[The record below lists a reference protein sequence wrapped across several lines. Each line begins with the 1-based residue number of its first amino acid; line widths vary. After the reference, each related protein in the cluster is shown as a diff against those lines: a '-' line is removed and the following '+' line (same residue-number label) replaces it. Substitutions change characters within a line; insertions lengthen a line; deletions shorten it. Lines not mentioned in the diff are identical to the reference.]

1 MKKYKILKLKSGED
15 IIGTVRISRDGNIKI
30 HRPMIFKSM
39 VQPEEIFDDPFN
51 NNWEQIKKSEGLS
64 PNFRRQVNRLEKS
77 FMGHDD
83 SKSKKLDPLDLTG
96 YSLFQIVQPPY
107 NILYLAQL
115 YDVSPYHHSAVNAK
129 AANVVGLGYKFEE
142 TWRTKQKV
150 ESVLDN
156 PKKLDKIRAK
166 LEQSKEE
173 LRDYLESM
181 NSEDSFIENMKKVFV
196 DLESTGNAYLEV
208 GRTSTGKIGY
218 LGHIPTQTMRIRR
231 HRDGFVQV
239 VYNRYTFFR
248 NFGDTETPDQIGTD
262 PNPNEVIHFKVFTPS
277 NTYYGVPD
285 VLSAKNAVAGDE
297 FAQRFNLD
305 YFENKAVPR
314 YIITVK
320 GAKLTADSE
329 RKLLEFF
336 QTGLRGRNHR
346 TLYIPLPSDGD
357 QGRVEFKMDPIEA
370 GVQDSSFKNY
380 AVENRDR
387 ILLSHRVP
395 VSKLGMPANVS
406 LANAKDADKTFKE
419 QVCRPRQEELEFKIN
434 KIISEFTDAFTLRF
448 NELALTDEE
457 TQSRIDDRYLKDQVL
472 LPNEVRARKGL
483 APISTGDTVLVL
495 NPKQATDAISDASG
509 NKTRDQNRTINA
521 PDKMGTGR
529 NPKGEGSQEGN

>member
-1 MKKYKILKLKSGED
+1 LVNL
-15 IIGTVRISRDGNIKI
+15 TVADD
-30 HRPMIFKSM
+30 
-39 VQPEEIFDDPFN
+39 FDDDDKGVTIKMGTQHTVESDFADPFSLT
-51 NNWEQIKKSEGLS
+51 WDEIKKADGLG
-64 PNFRRQVNRLEKS
+64 PNFRRKVDRMQKS
-77 FMGHDD
+77 FTGQGDA
-83 SKSKKLDPLDLTG
+83 KSKKLDPLDLTG

-107 NILYLAQL
+107 NVLYLAQL

-129 AANVVGLGYKFEE
+129 AANVVGLGYQFDN
-142 TWRTKQKV
+142 TWATTMKI
-150 ESVLDN
+150 EDSMDT
-156 PKKLDKIRAK
+156 PKKLDKLRSKIEQAK
-166 LEQSKEE
+166 VQ
-173 LRDYLESM
+173 LREYLESL
-181 NSEDSFIENMKKVFV
+181 NSDDSFTETMKKVFI

-208 GRTSTGKIGY
+208 GRTTQGKIGY
-218 LGHIPTQTMRIRR
+218 IGHIPTTTMRIRR

-262 PNPNEVIHFKVFTPS
+262 PQPNEVIHFKVFTPS

-285 VLSAKNAVAGDE
+285 ILSAKNAVAGDE

-314 YIITVK
+314 YIIVVK

-336 QTGLRGRNHR
+336 QTGLKGRNHR
-346 TLYIPLPSDGD
+346 TLYIPLPSDGE
-357 QGRVEFKMDPIEA
+357 QGRVEFEMKPVEA

-387 ILLSHRVP
+387 ILIAHRVP
-395 VSKLGMPANVS
+395 VSKIGMPQGVS

-419 QVCRPRQEELEFKIN
+419 QVCRPRQEELEFKVN
-434 KIISEFTDAFTLRF
+434 LIIREFTDAFVLRF

-457 TQSRIDDRYLKDQVL
+457 TQSRIDDRYLKDQVIT
-472 LPNEVRARKGL
+472 PNEVRARRGM
-483 APISTGDTVLVL
+483 APLTGGDAVLII
-495 NPKQATDAISDASG
+495 NPKAQQDAASDFSG
-509 NKTRDQNRTINA
+509 NKTRDQERTLNA

-529 NPKGEGSQEGN
+529 APQGEGRQQA

>member
-1 MKKYKILKLKSGED
+1 MANLTIDDSIDDDEGGITVKLD
-15 IIGTVRISRDGNIKI
+15 APAHTVEHD
-30 HRPMIFKSM
+30 F
-39 VQPEEIFDDPFN
+39 EDPFN
-51 NNWEQIKKSEGLS
+51 STWDNIRKAEGLGA
-64 PNFRRQVNRLEKS
+64 NFRRKVDRMQKS
-77 FMGHDD
+77 FTGQGDA
-83 SKSKKLDPLDLTG
+83 KSKKLDPLDLTG

-107 NILYLAQL
+107 NVLYLAQL

-129 AANVVGLGYKFEE
+129 SANVIGLGYKFEN
-142 TWRTKQKV
+142 TWATTLKIE
-150 ESVLDN
+150 ESMDN
-156 PKKLDKIRAK
+156 SKKLDKLRSKIEGMK
-166 LEQSKEE
+166 EQ
-173 LRDYLESM
+173 LREYLESL
-181 NSEDSFIENMKKVFV
+181 NSDDSFTETMKKIFV
-196 DLESTGNAYLEV
+196 DLESTGNAYMEI
-208 GRTSTGKIGY
+208 GRTATGKIGY
-218 LGHIPTQTMRIRR
+218 IGHIPTTTMRIRR

-262 PNPNEVIHFKVFTPS
+262 PQPNEVIHFKVFTPS

-336 QTGLRGRNHR
+336 QTGLKGRNHR
-346 TLYIPLPSDGD
+346 TLYIPLPSDGE
-357 QGRVEFKMDPIEA
+357 QGRVEFDMQPIEA
-370 GVQDSSFKNY
+370 GIQDSSFRNY

-434 KIISEFTDAFTLRF
+434 LIIKEFTDAFVLRF

-457 TQSRIDDRYLKDQVL
+457 TQSRIDDRYLKDQVIT
-472 LPNEVRARKGL
+472 PNEVRSRRGM
-483 APISTGDTVLVL
+483 APLTGGDAVLII
-495 NPKQATDAISDASG
+495 NPKVAQDAASDASG
-509 NKTRDQNRTINA
+509 NKTRSQDRVLNA

-529 NPKGEGSQEGN
+529 APKGEGRQQA

>member
-1 MKKYKILKLKSGED
+1 LARLNVTDEDDNDGTQRIYTAEDYNLVTKS
-15 IIGTVRISRDGNIKI
+15 
-30 HRPMIFKSM
+30 
-39 VQPEEIFDDPFN
+39 EETFADPFN
-51 NNWEQIKKSEGLS
+51 VNWSEIKKSEGINDNL
-64 PNFRRQVNRLEKS
+64 RRRANRLEKS
-77 FMGHDD
+77 FTGQADA
-83 SKSKKLDPLDLTG
+83 KSKKLDPLDLTG

-142 TWRTKQKV
+142 TWATKEKV
-150 ESVLDN
+150 EAAMDN
-156 PKKLDKIRAK
+156 PKRLDKLRGK
-166 LEQSKEE
+166 LEEAKED
-173 LRDYLESM
+173 LRSYLESM
-181 NSEDSFIENMKKVFV
+181 NSDDSFIENMKKVFI

-208 GRTSTGKIGY
+208 GRTATGKVGY
-218 LGHIPTQTMRIRR
+218 LGHIPATTMRIRR

-262 PNPNEVIHFKVFTPS
+262 PQPNEVIHFKVFSPS
-277 NTYYGVPD
+277 NTYYGIPD
-285 VLSAKNAVAGDE
+285 ILSAKNALAGDE

-320 GAKLTADSE
+320 GAKLTADAE

-346 TLYIPLPSDGD
+346 TLYIPLPSDGENA
-357 QGRVEFKMDPIEA
+357 RVEFNMEPIEA

-387 ILLSHRVP
+387 ILLAHRVP

-419 QVCRPRQEELEFKIN
+419 QVCRPRQEELEYKIN
-434 KIISEFTDAFTLRF
+434 KIIEEITDAFVLRF

-457 TQSRIDDRYLKDQVL
+457 TQSRIDDRYLKDQVI

-483 APISTGDTVLVL
+483 PPISTGDTVLVL
-495 NPKQATDAISDASG
+495 NPKEASDAKSDASG
-509 NKTRDQNRTINA
+509 NKTRDQNRTLNA
-521 PDKMGTGR
+521 PDKMGTAR
-529 NPKGEGSQEGN
+529 NAKGEGSQEGN

>member
-1 MKKYKILKLKSGED
+1 LANLRIDDSIDEDEGGIAVKLDAPSH
-15 IIGTVRISRDGNIKI
+15 TVEHD
-30 HRPMIFKSM
+30 
-39 VQPEEIFDDPFN
+39 FDDPFN
-51 NNWEQIKKSEGLS
+51 ASWEDIRKAEGLS
-64 PNFRRQVNRLEKS
+64 PNFRRSATRLEKS
-77 FMGHDD
+77 FTGQGDA
-83 SKSKKLDPLDLTG
+83 KSKKLDPLDLTG

-107 NILYLAQL
+107 NVLYLAQL

-129 AANVVGLGYKFEE
+129 AANVVGLGYKFEN
-142 TWRTKQKV
+142 TWATTLKI
-150 ESVLDN
+150 EDSMEN
-156 PKKLDKIRAK
+156 PKKLDKLR
-166 LEQSKEE
+166 SKIESMKE
-173 LRDYLESM
+173 DLRTYLESL
-181 NSEDSFIENMKKVFV
+181 NSDDSFTETMKKIFI
-196 DLESTGNAYLEV
+196 DLESTGNAYMEV
-208 GRTSTGKIGY
+208 GRTTNGKIGY
-218 LGHIPTQTMRIRR
+218 VGHIPTTTMRIRR

-262 PNPNEVIHFKVFTPS
+262 PQPNEVIHFKVFTPS

-336 QTGLRGRNHR
+336 QTGLKGRNHR
-346 TLYIPLPSDGD
+346 TLYIPLPSDGE
-357 QGRVEFKMDPIEA
+357 QGRVEFNMEPIEA
-370 GVQDSSFKNY
+370 GIQDSSFRNY

-434 KIISEFTDAFTLRF
+434 LIIREFTDAFVLRF

-457 TQSRIDDRYLKDQVL
+457 TQSRIDDRYLKDQVIT
-472 LPNEVRARKGL
+472 PNEVRARRGM
-483 APISTGDTVLVL
+483 APLTGGDAVLIL
-495 NPKQATDAISDASG
+495 NPKAVQDAASDHNG
-509 NKTRDQNRTINA
+509 NKTRDQNRTLNA

-529 NPKGEGSQEGN
+529 NAKGDGSQEGN

>member
-1 MKKYKILKLKSGED
+1 MANLTIDDSIDEDEGGVVVKLDNPSH
-15 IIGTVRISRDGNIKI
+15 TVEHD
-30 HRPMIFKSM
+30 
-39 VQPEEIFDDPFN
+39 FDDPFN
-51 NNWEQIKKSEGLS
+51 AKWEDIRKAEGLS
-64 PNFRRQVNRLEKS
+64 PNFRRSATRLEKS
-77 FMGHDD
+77 FTGVGDA
-83 SKSKKLDPLDLTG
+83 KSKKLDPLDLTG

-107 NILYLAQL
+107 NVLYLAQL

-129 AANVVGLGYKFEE
+129 AANVVGLGYKFEN
-142 TWRTKQKV
+142 TWATTLKIE
-150 ESVLDN
+150 ESMDN
-156 PKKLDKIRAK
+156 PKKLDKLR
-166 LEQSKEE
+166 SKIEGMKE
-173 LRDYLESM
+173 DLRNYLESL
-181 NSEDSFIENMKKVFV
+181 NSDDSFTETMKKIFI
-196 DLESTGNAYLEV
+196 DLESTGNAYMEV
-208 GRTSTGKIGY
+208 GRTTNGKIGY
-218 LGHIPTQTMRIRR
+218 VGHIPTTTMRIRR

-248 NFGDTETPDQIGTD
+248 NFGDIETPDQIGTD
-262 PNPNEVIHFKVFTPS
+262 PQPNEVIHFKVFTPS

-336 QTGLRGRNHR
+336 QTGLKGRNHR
-346 TLYIPLPSDGD
+346 TLYIPLPSDGE
-357 QGRVEFKMDPIEA
+357 QGRVEFNMEPIEA
-370 GVQDSSFKNY
+370 GIQDSSFRNY

-434 KIISEFTDAFTLRF
+434 LIIREFTDAFVLRF

-457 TQSRIDDRYLKDQVL
+457 TQSRIDDRYLKDQVIT
-472 LPNEVRARKGL
+472 PNEVRARRGM
-483 APISTGDTVLVL
+483 APLEGGDDVLII
-495 NPKQATDAISDASG
+495 NPKVAQDAASDASG
-509 NKTRDQNRTINA
+509 NKSRSQDRVLNA

-529 NPKGEGSQEGN
+529 NPKGDGRTQA

>member
-1 MKKYKILKLKSGED
+1 MANLRIDDSIDEDEGGVTVKLDNPSH
-15 IIGTVRISRDGNIKI
+15 TVEHD
-30 HRPMIFKSM
+30 F
-39 VQPEEIFDDPFN
+39 EDPFN
-51 NNWEQIKKSEGLS
+51 ARWEDIKKAEGLS
-64 PNFRRQVNRLEKS
+64 PNFRRSASRLEKS
-77 FMGHDD
+77 FTGVGDA
-83 SKSKKLDPLDLTG
+83 KSKKLDPRDLTG

-107 NILYLAQL
+107 NVLYLAQL

-129 AANVVGLGYKFEE
+129 AANVVGLGYKFEN
-142 TWRTKQKV
+142 TWATTLKIE
-150 ESVLDN
+150 ESMDN
-156 PKKLDKIRAK
+156 PKRLDKLRSKI
-166 LEQSKEE
+166 EGMKEE
-173 LRDYLESM
+173 LRNYLESL
-181 NSEDSFIENMKKVFV
+181 NSDDSFIESMKKIFI
-196 DLESTGNAYLEV
+196 DLESTGNAYMEV
-208 GRTSTGKIGY
+208 GRTTNGKIGY
-218 LGHIPTQTMRIRR
+218 IGHIPTTTMRIRR

-262 PNPNEVIHFKVFTPS
+262 PQPNEVIHFKVFTPS

-336 QTGLRGRNHR
+336 QTGLKGRNHR
-346 TLYIPLPSDGD
+346 TLYIPLPSDGE
-357 QGRVEFKMDPIEA
+357 QGRVEFNMEPIEA
-370 GVQDSSFKNY
+370 GIQDSSFRNY

-434 KIISEFTDAFTLRF
+434 LIIKEFTDAFVLRF

-457 TQSRIDDRYLKDQVL
+457 TQSRIDDRYLKDQVIT
-472 LPNEVRARKGL
+472 PNEVRSRRGM
-483 APISTGDTVLVL
+483 APLQGGDDVLII
-495 NPKQATDAISDASG
+495 NPKVAQDAASDANG
-509 NKTRDQNRTINA
+509 NKTRSQDRVLNA

-529 NPKGEGSQEGN
+529 NPKGDGRTQA

>member
-1 MKKYKILKLKSGED
+1 LARLNVAEDDEDGTQKIYTGED
-15 IIGTVRISRDGNIKI
+15 FNLVA
-30 HRPMIFKSM
+30 KS
-39 VQPEEIFDDPFN
+39 EETFDDPFN
-51 NNWEQIKKSEGLS
+51 VSWSEIKKAEGLND
-64 PNFRRQVNRLEKS
+64 NFRRRANRLEKS
-77 FMGHDD
+77 FTGVADA
-83 SKSKKLDPLDLTG
+83 KSKKLDPLDLTG

-107 NILYLAQL
+107 NIMYLAQL

-142 TWRTKQKV
+142 TWATKEKV
-150 ESVLDN
+150 EAAMEN
-156 PKKLDKIRAK
+156 PKKLDKLRGK
-166 LEQSKEE
+166 LEEAKED
-173 LRDYLESM
+173 LRNYLESM
-181 NSEDSFIENMKKVFV
+181 NSDDSFIENMKKVFI

-208 GRTSTGKIGY
+208 GRTANGKIGY
-218 LGHIPTQTMRIRR
+218 LGHIPTTTMRIRR

-262 PNPNEVIHFKVFTPS
+262 PQPNEVIHFKVFSPS
-277 NTYYGVPD
+277 NTYYGIPD
-285 VLSAKNAVAGDE
+285 ILSAKNALAGDE

-320 GAKLTADSE
+320 GAKLTADAE

-346 TLYIPLPSDGD
+346 TLYIPLPSDGENA
-357 QGRVEFKMDPIEA
+357 RVEFNMEPIEA

-380 AVENRDR
+380 AIENRDR
-387 ILLSHRVP
+387 ILIAHRVP
-395 VSKLGMPANVS
+395 VSKIGMPQGVS

-419 QVCRPRQEELEFKIN
+419 QVCRPRQEELEYKIN
-434 KIISEFTDAFTLRF
+434 KIIGEITDAFVLRF

-483 APISTGDTVLVL
+483 PPISTGDAVLVL
-495 NPKQATDAISDASG
+495 NPKQASDSMSDASG
-509 NKTRDQNRTINA
+509 NKTRDQNRTLNA
-521 PDKMGTGR
+521 PDKMGSAR
-529 NPKGEGSQEGN
+529 NAKGEGPQEGN

>member
-1 MKKYKILKLKSGED
+1 MDHRVSILNDED
-15 IIGTVRISRDGNIKI
+15 ESNVVQISSNADFGIGNNLSEG
-30 HRPMIFKSM
+30 F
-39 VQPEEIFDDPFN
+39 EDPFSKS
-51 NNWEQIKKSEGLS
+51 WDEIKKSEGLGE
-64 PNFRRQVNRLEKS
+64 NFRRKASRLEKS
-77 FMGHDD
+77 FTGMDD
-83 SKSKKLDPLDLTG
+83 AKSKKLDPLDLTG

-107 NILYLAQL
+107 NMLYLAQL
-115 YDVSPYHHSAVNAK
+115 YDISPYHHSAVNAK
-129 AANVVGLGYKFEE
+129 VANVVGLGYKFEE
-142 TWRTKQKV
+142 TFRVTQKV
-150 ESVLDN
+150 QDVIDD
-156 PKKLDKIRAK
+156 PKKLDKLRTKIEAGK
-166 LEQSKEE
+166 VE
-173 LRDYLESM
+173 LREYLESM
-181 NSEDSFIENMKKVFV
+181 NSDDSFLENMKKVYT
-196 DLESTGNAYLEV
+196 DLEATGNAYLEV
-208 GRTSTGKIGY
+208 GRTATGKIGY
-218 LGHIPTQTMRIRR
+218 LGHIPVTTMRIRR

-262 PNPNEVIHFKVFTPS
+262 PQPNEVIHFKKFTPS
-277 NTYYGVPD
+277 NTYYGIPD
-285 VLSAKNAVAGDE
+285 ILSAKNAVAGDE

-336 QTGLRGRNHR
+336 QTGLKGRNHR
-346 TLYIPLPSDGD
+346 TLYIPLPSDGE
-357 QGRVEFKMDPIEA
+357 QGRVEFNMEPIEA
-370 GVQDSSFKNY
+370 GIQDSSFRNY

-434 KIISEFTDAFTLRF
+434 LIIKEFTDAFVLRF

-457 TQSRIDDRYLKDQVL
+457 TQSRIDDRYLKDQVIT
-472 LPNEVRARKGL
+472 PNEVRSRRGM
-483 APISTGDTVLVL
+483 APLQGGDDVLII
-495 NPKQATDAISDASG
+495 NPKVAQDAASDANG
-509 NKTRDQNRTINA
+509 NKTRSQDRVLNA

-529 NPKGEGSQEGN
+529 NPKGDGRTQA

>member
-1 MKKYKILKLKSGED
+1 MGNLNVAD
-15 IIGTVRISRDGNIKI
+15 DFDDDG
-30 HRPMIFKSM
+30 
-39 VQPEEIFDDPFN
+39 VQVQVGGGSYTTETEFDDPFN
-51 NNWEQIKKSEGLS
+51 KSWDEIRKSEGLG
-64 PNFRRQVNRLEKS
+64 PNFRRQASRLEKS
-77 FMGHDD
+77 FTGQSDA
-83 SKSKKLDPLDLTG
+83 KSKKLDPLDLTG

-107 NILYLAQL
+107 NVLYLAQL

-129 AANVVGLGYKFEE
+129 AANVVGLGYKFDNTWATTMKIEE
-142 TWRTKQKV
+142 
-150 ESVLDN
+150 SMDN
-156 PKKLDKIRAK
+156 SKKLDKLRSKIETAK
-166 LEQSKEE
+166 EQ
-173 LRDYLESM
+173 LRDYLESL
-181 NSEDSFIENMKKVFV
+181 NSDDSFIENMKKVYI

-208 GRTSTGKIGY
+208 GRTSMGKVGYIG
-218 LGHIPTQTMRIRR
+218 HVPATTMRIRR

-248 NFGDTETPDQIGTD
+248 NFGDLETPDQIGTD
-262 PNPNEVIHFKVFTPS
+262 PQPNEIIHFKIFTPS

-336 QTGLRGRNHR
+336 QVGLKGRNHR
-346 TLYIPLPSDGD
+346 TLYIPLPSDGE
-357 QGRVEFKMDPIEA
+357 QAKVEFKMEPIEA

-387 ILLSHRVP
+387 ILIAHRVP
-395 VSKLGMPANVS
+395 ISKIGMPQGVS

-419 QVCRPRQEELEFKIN
+419 QVCRPRQEELEHKIN
-434 KIISEFTDAFTLRF
+434 LIIKEFTDAFVLRF

-457 TQSRIDDRYLKDQVL
+457 TISRIEDRYLKDQVIT
-472 LPNEVRARKGL
+472 PNEVRARMGR
-483 APISTGDTVLVL
+483 APLSGGDEVLVI
-495 NPKQATDAISDASG
+495 NPKAALDAQSDAKG
-509 NKTRDQNRTINA
+509 NKQRSQERVLNA

-529 NPKGEGSQEGN
+529 NPQGEGRTQE

>member
-1 MKKYKILKLKSGED
+1 MARLDVAEDDDQDGTQRVYTGED
-15 IIGTVRISRDGNIKI
+15 FNLIS
-30 HRPMIFKSM
+30 KS
-39 VQPEEIFDDPFN
+39 EEIFDDPFN
-51 NNWEQIKKSEGLS
+51 VTWGDIKKSEGINDNL
-64 PNFRRQVNRLEKS
+64 RRRANRLEKS
-77 FMGHDD
+77 FTGQKDA
-83 SKSKKLDPLDLTG
+83 KSKKLDPLDLTG

-107 NILYLAQL
+107 NMLYLAQL

-142 TWRTKQKV
+142 TWATKEKV
-150 ESVLDN
+150 ESAMST
-156 PKKLDKIRAK
+156 PKKLDKLRSK
-166 LEQSKEE
+166 LEEAKED
-173 LRDYLESM
+173 LRNYIESM
-181 NSEDSFIENMKKVFV
+181 NSDDSFLENMKKVFI

-208 GRTSTGKIGY
+208 GRTATGQVGY
-218 LGHIPTQTMRIRR
+218 LGHIPTTTMRIRR

-262 PNPNEVIHFKVFTPS
+262 PQPNEVIHFKVFSPS
-277 NTYYGVPD
+277 NTYYGIPD
-285 VLSAKNAVAGDE
+285 ILSAKNALAGDE

-320 GAKLTADSE
+320 GAKLTADAE

-346 TLYIPLPSDGD
+346 TLYIPLPSDGENA
-357 QGRVEFKMDPIEA
+357 RVEFNMEPIEA

-387 ILLSHRVP
+387 ILLAHRVP

-419 QVCRPRQEELEFKIN
+419 QVCRPRQEELEYKIN
-434 KIISEFTDAFTLRF
+434 KIIGEITDAFVLRF

-457 TQSRIDDRYLKDQVL
+457 TQSRIDDRYLKDQVI

-483 APISTGDTVLVL
+483 PPIATGDTVLVL
-495 NPKQATDAISDASG
+495 NPKDVGDAKSDASG
-509 NKTRDQNRTINA
+509 NKTRDQNRTLNA
-521 PDKMGTGR
+521 PDKMGTTR
-529 NPKGEGSQEGN
+529 NAKGEGPQEGN

>member
-1 MKKYKILKLKSGED
+1 MANLKIDDSIDED
-15 IIGTVRISRDGNIKI
+15 EGGIAVKMDAPIHTVEHD
-30 HRPMIFKSM
+30 
-39 VQPEEIFDDPFN
+39 FDDPFN
-51 NNWEQIKKSEGLS
+51 ATWENIRKAEGLS
-64 PNFRRQVNRLEKS
+64 PNFRRNATRLEKS
-77 FMGHDD
+77 FTGVGDA
-83 SKSKKLDPLDLTG
+83 KSKKLDPLDLTG

-107 NILYLAQL
+107 NVLYLAQL

-129 AANVVGLGYKFEE
+129 AANVVGLGYKFEN
-142 TWRTKQKV
+142 TWATTAKIEEV
-150 ESVLDN
+150 MDN
-156 PKKLDKIRAK
+156 PKRLDKLRSRIETA
-166 LEQSKEE
+166 KEE
-173 LRDYLESM
+173 LREYLESL
-181 NSEDSFIENMKKVFV
+181 NSDDSFTETMKKIFI
-196 DLESTGNAYLEV
+196 DLESTGNAYMEV
-208 GRTSTGKIGY
+208 GRTTNGKIGY
-218 LGHIPTQTMRIRR
+218 IGHIPTTTMRIRR

-262 PNPNEVIHFKVFTPS
+262 PQPNEVIHFKVFTPS

-336 QTGLRGRNHR
+336 QTGLKGRNHR
-346 TLYIPLPSDGD
+346 TLYIPLPSDGE
-357 QGRVEFKMDPIEA
+357 QGRVEFNMEPIEA
-370 GVQDSSFKNY
+370 GIQDSSFRNY

-395 VSKLGMPANVS
+395 VSKLGMPVGVS

-434 KIISEFTDAFTLRF
+434 LIIKEFTDAFKLQF

-457 TQSRIDDRYLKDQVL
+457 TQSRIDDRYLKDQVIT
-472 LPNEVRARKGL
+472 PNEVRARRGM
-483 APISTGDTVLVL
+483 APLEGGDDVLII
-495 NPKQATDAISDASG
+495 NPKVAQDAASDASG
-509 NKTRDQNRTINA
+509 NKTRSQDRVLNA

-529 NPKGEGSQEGN
+529 NPKGDGRTQD

>member
-1 MKKYKILKLKSGED
+1 LANLNIADED
-15 IIGTVRISRDGNIKI
+15 DFNEEGIAVKIGTQ
-30 HRPMIFKSM
+30 HTTE
-39 VQPEEIFDDPFN
+39 QEFDDPFN
-51 NNWEQIKKSEGLS
+51 SSWEDIKKADGLS
-64 PNFRRQVNRLEKS
+64 PNFRRQVNRMEKS
-77 FMGHDD
+77 FTGIGDA
-83 SKSKKLDPLDLTG
+83 KSKKLDPLDLTG

-107 NILYLAQL
+107 NVLYLAQL
-115 YDVSPYHHSAVNAK
+115 YDISPYHHSAVNAK

-142 TWRTKQKV
+142 TWATIQKV
-150 ESVLDN
+150 EASMDN
-156 PKKLDKIRAK
+156 PKRLDKLRSNIEKAK
-166 LEQSKEE
+166 VE
-173 LRDYLESM
+173 LREFLESL
-181 NSEDSFIENMKKVFV
+181 NSDDSFIENMKKVFI

-218 LGHIPTQTMRIRR
+218 IGHIPTTTMRIRR

-262 PNPNEVIHFKVFTPS
+262 PQPNEVIHFKVFTPS

-285 VLSAKNAVAGDE
+285 ILSAKNAVAGDE

-346 TLYIPLPSDGD
+346 TLYIPLPSDGE
-357 QGRVEFKMDPIEA
+357 QGRVEFDMKPVEA

-387 ILLSHRVP
+387 ILISHRVP
-395 VSKLGMPANVS
+395 ISKIGMPQGVS

-419 QVCRPRQEELEFKIN
+419 QVCRPRQEELENKIN
-434 KIISEFTDAFTLRF
+434 RIIAEFTDAFVLRF

-457 TQSRIDDRYLKDQVL
+457 TQSRIDDRYLKDQVIT
-472 LPNEVRARKGL
+472 PNEVRSRKGL
-483 APISTGDTVLVL
+483 APLSGGDQVLII
-495 NPKQATDAISDASG
+495 NPKAAQDAASDASG
-509 NKTRDQNRTINA
+509 NKTRSQERTLGAN
-521 PDKMGTGR
+521 DKMGQAR
-529 NPKGEGSQEGN
+529 NAKGEGRSQA

>member
-1 MKKYKILKLKSGED
+1 LARLNPVDDDEDGTIYAYNGQDYNLVSKS
-15 IIGTVRISRDGNIKI
+15 
-30 HRPMIFKSM
+30 
-39 VQPEEIFDDPFN
+39 EELFSDPFAVS
-51 NNWEQIKKSEGLS
+51 WDEIKKSEGLNE
-64 PNFRRQVNRLEKS
+64 NFKRRANRLAKS
-77 FMGHDD
+77 FTGVEDA
-83 SKSKKLDPLDLTG
+83 KSKKLDPLDLTG

-107 NILYLAQL
+107 NMLYLAQL

-142 TWRTKQKV
+142 TWSTKQKV
-150 ESVLDN
+150 EAAMDKS
-156 PKKLDKIRAK
+156 PKALDKLRGK
-166 LEQSKEE
+166 LEEAKVE
-173 LRDYLESM
+173 LREFIESL
-181 NSEDSFIENMKKVFV
+181 NSDDSFIENMKKVFI

-208 GRTSTGKIGY
+208 GRTATGKIGY
-218 LGHIPTQTMRIRR
+218 IGHIPTTTMRIRR

-262 PNPNEVIHFKVFTPS
+262 PQPNEVIHFKVFTPS
-277 NTYYGVPD
+277 NTYYGIPD
-285 VLSAKNAVAGDE
+285 ILSAKNALAGDE

-320 GAKLTADSE
+320 GAKLTADAE

-336 QTGLRGRNHR
+336 QTGLKGRNHR
-346 TLYIPLPSDGD
+346 TLYIPLPSDGENA
-357 QGRVEFKMDPIEA
+357 RVEFNMEPIEA

-387 ILLSHRVP
+387 ILIAHRVP
-395 VSKLGMPANVS
+395 ISKIGMPQGVS

-419 QVCRPRQEELEFKIN
+419 QVCRPRQEELEVKIN
-434 KIISEFTDAFTLRF
+434 KIISEFTNDFVLRF

-457 TQSRIDDRYLKDQVL
+457 TQSRIDDRYLKDQVI

-483 APISTGDTVLVL
+483 PPISSGDSVLVL
-495 NPKQATDAISDASG
+495 NPKQASDSMSDSSG
-509 NKTRDQNRTINA
+509 SKTRDQNRTINA
-521 PDKMGTGR
+521 PDKMGTAR
-529 NPKGEGSQEGN
+529 NAKSEGPQEGN

>member
-1 MKKYKILKLKSGED
+1 VESPKITIMNDDDNESQL
-15 IIGTVRISRDGNIKI
+15 VNI
-30 HRPMIFKSM
+30 RSNADYGMNGSAVDSF
-39 VQPEEIFDDPFN
+39 EDPFAKT
-51 NNWEQIKKSEGLS
+51 WGDIRKSEGLS
-64 PNFRRQVNRLEKS
+64 SNFRRQATRLEKS
-77 FMGHDD
+77 FTGVEDA
-83 SKSKKLDPLDLTG
+83 KSKKLDPLDLTG

-107 NILYLAQL
+107 NMLYLAQL

-142 TWRTKQKV
+142 TWATTKKV
-150 ESVLDN
+150 EEAMES
-156 PKKLDKIRAK
+156 PKKLDKLRSKIEDAK
-166 LEQSKEE
+166 VQ
-173 LRDYLESM
+173 LREYFESL
-181 NSEDSFIENMKKVFV
+181 NSDDSFIENMKKVFI
-196 DLESTGNAYLEV
+196 DLEATGNAYLEI

-218 LGHIPTQTMRIRR
+218 VGHIPTTTMRIRR

-262 PNPNEVIHFKVFTPS
+262 PQPNEVIHFKIFTPS
-277 NTYYGVPD
+277 NTYYGIPD
-285 VLSAKNAVAGDE
+285 ILSAKNAVAGDE

-320 GAKLTADSE
+320 GAKLNADSE

-346 TLYIPLPSDGD
+346 TLYIPLPSDGENS
-357 QGRVEFKMDPIEA
+357 RVEFNMEAVEA
-370 GVQDSSFKNY
+370 GMQDSSFKNY

-387 ILLSHRVP
+387 ILIAHRVP
-395 VSKLGMPANVS
+395 ISKIGMPQGVS

-419 QVCRPRQEELEFKIN
+419 QVCRPRQVELEYKLN
-434 KIISEFTDAFTLRF
+434 LIIKEFTDAFVLRF

-457 TQSRIDDRYLKDQVL
+457 TQSRIDDRMLKDQVIT
-472 LPNEVRARKGL
+472 PNEVRARKGM
-483 APISTGDTVLVL
+483 APLSGGDEVLEL
-495 NPKQATDAISDASG
+495 NPKAALDAASDANGGKERS
-509 NKTRDQNRTINA
+509 QNRTLNA

-529 NPKGEGSQEGN
+529 NPKGEGRSQQ

>member
-1 MKKYKILKLKSGED
+1 MESYKINVVNDDDEVDSIQVKSNLDFGMA
-15 IIGTVRISRDGNIKI
+15 GS
-30 HRPMIFKSM
+30 S
-39 VQPEEIFDDPFN
+39 PESFEDPFS
-51 NNWEQIKKSEGLS
+51 KSWDEIRKMDGIN
-64 PNFRRQVNRLEKS
+64 PNVRRQATRLEKA
-77 FMGHDD
+77 FTGQDD

-107 NILYLAQL
+107 NMLYLAQL

-129 AANVVGLGYKFEE
+129 VANVVGLGYKFEE
-142 TWRTKQKV
+142 TYAVTQKV
-150 ESVLDN
+150 EEAMDN
-156 PKKLDKIRAK
+156 PKKLDKIRSKIEIAK
-166 LEQSKEE
+166 VD
-173 LRDYLESM
+173 LREYLEAL
-181 NSEDSFIENMKKVFV
+181 NSDDSFLENMKKVYT
-196 DLESTGNAYLEV
+196 DLEATGNGYLEV

-218 LGHIPTQTMRIRR
+218 LGHIPVTTMRIRR

-262 PNPNEVIHFKVFTPS
+262 PQPNEVIHFKKFTPS
-277 NTYYGVPD
+277 NTYYGIPD
-285 VLSAKNAVAGDE
+285 ILSAKNAVAGDE

-346 TLYIPLPSDGD
+346 TLYIPLPSDGENS
-357 QGRVEFKMDPIEA
+357 RVEFNMEPVEA
-370 GVQDSSFKNY
+370 GIQDSSFKNY

-387 ILLSHRVP
+387 ILIAHRVP
-395 VSKLGMPANVS
+395 ISKIGMPADVS

-419 QVCRPRQEELEFKIN
+419 QVCRPMQEELEHKLN
-434 KIISEFTDAFTLRF
+434 LIIKEFTDAFLIRF
-448 NELALTDEE
+448 EELALTDEE
-457 TQSRIDDRYLKDQVL
+457 TMSRIDDTYLKDKVI

-483 APISTGDTVLVL
+483 APIQGGDEPLEL
-495 NPKQATDAISDASG
+495 KPQQASEAITAG
-509 NKTRDQNRTINA
+509 KGTRQRDQKRKLNA
-521 PDKMGTGR
+521 PDKQGEAR
-529 NPKGEGSQEGN
+529 NPQGEGRQQK